1 MTAQG
6 LITGNKIKL
15 FYYGKNTDYGNF
27 GDLLSRYVVEK
38 LTGLRVEK
46 YDRRRTATH
55 LTAIGSILSGKEI
68 CSPAIIW
75 GSGFITPEPLWLI
88 KLTKIQ
94 QFLRRRYGHPSVCAV
109 RGILTRELLIKAG
122 INCPEIYGDPAL
134 LMPVLYPAVKQKKHR
149 IGVILHLEHQK
160 FKDKFVHPDVKWI
173 DISRSYDDI
182 ERFIDEVL
190 ECNVVLSSALHGL
203 IIANTYKVP
212 CARLKIKGHSIL
224 EESEWEDYKFEDYLS
239 GLNSYC
245 NNSKPYDFPMF
256 VFSENG
262 VFDDNSVD
270 KIIGMASVPSF
281 NIDYSK
287 LLSAFPCKLLPEYE
301 LR

>member
-6 LITGNKIKL
+6 FITGNKIKL
-15 FYYGKNTDYGNF
+15 FYYGKNADYGNF

-38 LTGLRVEK
+38 LTGLCVEK
-46 YDRRRTATH
+46 YDRRKTSTH

-68 CSPAIIW
+68 CSPAVIW
-75 GSGFITPEPLWLI
+75 GSGFITPEPLWVI
-88 KLTKIQ
+88 KLTRIF
-94 QFLRRRYGHPSVCAV
+94 QFLRGRYGHPSVCAV
-109 RGILTRELLIKAG
+109 RGILSRELLLKAG

-149 IGVILHLEHQK
+149 IGIILHLEHQK
-160 FKDKFVHPDVKWI
+160 FKDKFTYRDVKLI
-173 DISRSYDDI
+173 DIARSYDDI
-182 ERFIDEVL
+182 EGFIDEVL

-203 IIANTYKVP
+203 IIANAYKVP

-224 EESEWEDYKFEDYLS
+224 LESEWEDYKFEDYIS

-245 NNSKPYDFPMF
+245 NNSNPYDFPMF
-256 VFSENG
+256 VFNEND
-262 VFDDNSVD
+262 VFDDSSVD
-270 KIIGMASVPSF
+270 KINEIAKAPSF

-287 LLSAFPCKLLPEYE
+287 LLSAFPCKKLSEYD